1 MSICRLLATA
11 MLRVAALP
19 LQVDLQQQNQWF
31 EERRRK
37 VDDTNKAKLGED
49 LNYLELV
56 LILIIGDPKS
66 PELIAFI

>member
-1 MSICRLLATA
+1 

>member
-11 MLRVAALP
+11 MLRVAAS

-49 LNYLELV
+49 LNLC
-56 LILIIGDPKS
+56 
-66 PELIAFI
+66 